1 MQVGQDWGLRV
12 ERAGWGRIE
21 RLLKKMMEAEGGACG
36 NVEDLGEDVLFGVVA
51 VVWWDGWQMKDRSS
65 LCSPPAPCASILP
78 GAAISLPLQ
87 TALPLPQE
95 VLAGLESLA
104 SSCRSFL
111 LTHNKVPCLK

>member
-51 VVWWDGWQMKDRSS
+51 VVWWDGWQMKDRV
-65 LCSPPAPCASILP
+65 
-78 GAAISLPLQ
+78 LPLQ
-87 TALPLPQE
+87 PSCPLRIHPSWSSN
-95 VLAGLESLA
+95 LSSLA
-104 SSCRSFL
+104 DCPSPAPGG
-111 LTHNKVPCLK
+111 PCGA